1 MVHVS
6 EELTTLLIISQGNS
20 GFPGKKGVE
29 GEMVRHFVLLLSVLN
44 VKQIYADSSCIYP
57 FKHRVQLV
65 LKASKET
72 LEDLDMW

>member
-1 MVHVS
+1 
-6 EELTTLLIISQGNS
+6 
-20 GFPGKKGVE
+20 
-29 GEMVRHFVLLLSVLN
+29 MVRHFVLLLSVLN
-44 VKQIYADSSCIYP
+44 VKQICADSSCIYP